1 MLVGVWLMEFYEWVV
16 LYFGVVYGLLVL
28 FDYVLIGFDGCSV
41 VQVIEDGVEFCDV
54 WWVLCVDFDVFYD
67 WW

>member
-1 MLVGVWLMEFYEWVV
+1 MLLVWLIWCGFVMMCLCWWGSVLGMLVGVWLMEFYEWVV

-41 VQVIEDGVEFCDV
+41 V
-54 WWVLCVDFDVFYD
+54 
-67 WW
+67 